1 MPSSASELASEVAQV
16 RRSPLPV
23 SHATARRASST
34 SLRISSISSNISSP
48 ILRSCRNSAIRG
60 FCLFCLT
67 TVVHMDMLR
76 WEIIFSMICNLRF
89 RMRCRMFS

>member
-34 SLRISSISSNISSP
+34 PPFVR
-48 ILRSCRNSAIRG
+48 
-60 FCLFCLT
+60 
-67 TVVHMDMLR
+67 
-76 WEIIFSMICNLRF
+76 
-89 RMRCRMFS
+89 